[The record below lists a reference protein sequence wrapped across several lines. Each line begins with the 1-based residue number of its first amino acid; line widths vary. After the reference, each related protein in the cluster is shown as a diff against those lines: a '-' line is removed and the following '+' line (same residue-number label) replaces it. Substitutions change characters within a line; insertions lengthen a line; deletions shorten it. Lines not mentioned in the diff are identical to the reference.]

1 MNAEERKKITGGLSK
16 PSKMPGYAYN
26 LPAIHCKTGSKLAQV
41 PGTTCHGCYALKGR
55 YRFPNVMDAMM
66 RRLASISRP
75 DWSRTM
81 AADINA
87 RKSRWFRWHDSG
99 GVQSVKHLLKIFQ
112 VCRMTPDVAHWLPTR
127 EAGLLSKIP
136 QDRVPANLTIR
147 LSATKVD
154 GPAPGSWPLTSTVV
168 TTGRSCPAP
177 DQGNACRDCRACWDR
192 NIKNVAYGK
201 HQTPGAAVRGG
212 PFHGCTHRPVR
223 EAQARKG
230 ASDQAMSKR
239 SSSGQDSSSQAR
251 KLSSPQAHKS
261 RIADPG

>member
-1 MNAEERKKITGGLSK
+1 MAQQVQKINNRGATMNAAQRKLITGGLSK

-75 DWSRTM
+75 DWARTM

-99 GVQSVKHLLKIFQ
+99 DIQSVKHLLKIFQ

-127 EAGLLSKIP
+127 EAGLLSCLLYTSP
-136 QDRVPANLTIR
+136 SPRDVEESRMPS
-147 LSATKVD
+147 SA
-154 GPAPGSWPLTSTVV
+154 
-168 TTGRSCPAP
+168 
-177 DQGNACRDCRACWDR
+177 
-192 NIKNVAYGK
+192 
-201 HQTPGAAVRGG
+201 
-212 PFHGCTHRPVR
+212 
-223 EAQARKG
+223 
-230 ASDQAMSKR
+230 
-239 SSSGQDSSSQAR
+239 
-251 KLSSPQAHKS
+251 
-261 RIADPG
+261 

>member
-1 MNAEERKKITGGLSK
+1 
-16 PSKMPGYAYN
+16 MPGYSYN
-26 LPAIHCKTGSKLAQV
+26 LPAIHCKTGSKLAQI

-66 RRLASISRP
+66 RRLRSITRP
-75 DWSRTM
+75 DWARTM

-87 RKSRWFRWHDSG
+87 RRSRWFRWHDSG
-99 GVQSVKHLLKIFQ
+99 DVQSVKHLLKIFH

-154 GPAPGSWPLTSTVV
+154 GPAPGSWPLTSTVA

-201 HQTPGAAVRGG
+201 H
-212 PFHGCTHRPVR
+212 
-223 EAQARKG
+223 
-230 ASDQAMSKR
+230 
-239 SSSGQDSSSQAR
+239 
-251 KLSSPQAHKS
+251 
-261 RIADPG
+261 

>member
-1 MNAEERKKITGGLSK
+1 
-16 PSKMPGYAYN
+16 MPGYSYN

-41 PGTTCHGCYALKGR
+41 PGTPCHGCYALKGR

-66 RRLASISRP
+66 RRLASITRP
-75 DWSRTM
+75 DWARTM

-87 RKSRWFRWHDSG
+87 RKSRWVRWHDSG
-99 GVQSVKHLLKIFQ
+99 DIQSVKHLLKIFH
-112 VCRMTPDVAHWLPTR
+112 VCRLTPDVAHWLPTR

-177 DQGNACRDCRACWDR
+177 DQGNACLDCRACWDKDIR
-192 NIKNVAYGK
+192 NIAYGK
-201 HQTPGAAVRGG
+201 H
-212 PFHGCTHRPVR
+212 
-223 EAQARKG
+223 
-230 ASDQAMSKR
+230 
-239 SSSGQDSSSQAR
+239 
-251 KLSSPQAHKS
+251 
-261 RIADPG
+261 